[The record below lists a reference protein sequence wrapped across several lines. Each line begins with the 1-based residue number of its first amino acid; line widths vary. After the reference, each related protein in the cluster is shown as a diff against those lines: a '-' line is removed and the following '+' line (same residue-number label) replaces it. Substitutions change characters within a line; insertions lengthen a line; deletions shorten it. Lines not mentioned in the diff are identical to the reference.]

1 MKDFNKIN
9 KENNLQRI
17 LNGFKGAL
25 YITKDTSHQNTLLI
39 RHFDGNISKDF
50 IPEMVELTKEVGKW
64 FKKYFEDQIQVV
76 QFIEYGDDYTI
87 RKYFLYQTSLAYI
100 ANFHNKMKTPKSL
113 KNIRNRIQELLKV
126 EKTQKV
132 VKNIIT
138 KSFLQPA
145 TKSVYDMETDA
156 YRIVE
161 ISVNE
166 NDLKEWRLA
175 KNSISEKNIE

>member
-1 MKDFNKIN
+1 M
-9 KENNLQRI
+9 
-17 LNGFKGAL
+17 
-25 YITKDTSHQNTLLI
+25 
-39 RHFDGNISKDF
+39 
-50 IPEMVELTKEVGKW
+50 MELTKEVGKW
-64 FKKYFEDQIQVV
+64 FKKYFGDQMQVI

-100 ANFHNKMKTPKSL
+100 ANFHNKMKTPESL

-126 EKTQKV
+126 EKTQEV

-138 KSFLQPA
+138 KSFLKPA
-145 TKSVYDMETDA
+145 TKSIYDMETDT

-166 NDLKEWRLA
+166 NDLKEWRLT
-175 KNSISEKNIE
+175 KNSISEKDIE